1 MNYTVSVT
9 VLESIN
15 HANDHFEYS
24 MLISNSLMNISII
37 YILPSY
43 ILHYNV
49 EKVRIVINF
58 KYLNNIFMSQSKEYI
73 ALIFQIVVSV
83 ILSIFDSIYEFNYL
97 LMRLIATSVPVS
109 WCIALNTVA
118 KFPSPM
124 TSLKV

>member
-109 WCIALNTVA
+109 
-118 KFPSPM
+118 
-124 TSLKV
+124 